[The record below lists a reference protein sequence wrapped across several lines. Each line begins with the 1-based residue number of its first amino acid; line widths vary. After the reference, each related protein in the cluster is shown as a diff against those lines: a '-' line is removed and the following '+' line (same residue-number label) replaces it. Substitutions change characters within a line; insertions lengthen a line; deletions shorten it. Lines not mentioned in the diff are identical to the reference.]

1 MVREKDLKRDSRYN
15 FQGVQS
21 NPMTRKLPRFLLA
34 TVFVIS
40 VTALAQ
46 TASADPGLPAAPSAA
61 GSTPDTT
68 AASTSNRIGTINIE
82 QAIFASNEGQRDFEA
97 LRKKFEPK
105 SNELE
110 ALRREVEELKKQLST
125 TGDKL
130 NEDARGNLL
139 KQIDSKQKSLQ
150 RNFEDANTDFQAQ
163 QNEILTRIS
172 QKMREVLMKYAPEHG
187 YSIIF
192 EASPILWATEAVN
205 VTPMLV
211 EAYNSASGVPPQ
223 PKALGPGPA
232 GAAAPAANPK
242 PAGGAQKPA
251 R

>member
-1 MVREKDLKRDSRYN
+1 MTFHFSR
-15 FQGVQS
+15 FVPVVVAVLS
-21 NPMTRKLPRFLLA
+21 IA
-34 TVFVIS
+34 TFAQTKS
-40 VTALAQ
+40 TPTASSTSSAAPVTAA
-46 TASADPGLPAAPSAA
+46 TAPAAP
-61 GSTPDTT
+61 G
-68 AASTSNRIGTINIE
+68 RIGIVDIQT
-82 QAIFASNEGQRDFEA
+82 AIVGTNEGQRDFEA